1 MGEGKR
7 KTATAD
13 EAAENPQKS
22 RRLDTDAAEAL
33 LDLSHSPSKGEADG
47 DSTYD
52 IGSCEHLFKDSE
64 DLDEI
69 ARDLGDAHTPPK
81 CEHYPCSTTWRGAA
95 GMMVCTECSLTFC
108 TGEKGDREHPQGH
121 AAWHAA
127 SDQHWVALWCDEPS
141 KGYCFECRHILMLG
155 QNKAI
160 EDNYALVPRNKKDE
174 WGMVASS
181 PKVDS
186 AMLPRNVDWG
196 MLGSNVMHPTGMLGS
211 TAMDPWGMLGS
222 NALDRCGMVAGDDH
236 VVRGI
241 PNLGDTCYMNAAL
254 QCLLALGKLRTMFLR
269 PDARLGDIGLHLK
282 QLFVATSCGNNATQM
297 PDPEM
302 MPTFMWSL
310 YPDRFQRKVMGD
322 SHEFLASLCD
332 ALHNEVEQLNNL
344 QGEALFPTFSNSI
357 FSCELLDMVSCKVCS
372 HDEVTHYSLHG
383 IQLAAPSKDSLA
395 RSKPLQ
401 VDSTEGKDTVHGL
414 LQTHKNDIP
423 RGIVEV
429 KALDFIPKLFDD
441 FGGVEELVADSHN
454 PEEKEKAQSTETVHY
469 VAEHMNSLSSIEDC
483 LKLFSHCPTD
493 CNNCSKV
500 VAELPETDGR
510 PFMDPSSEDK
520 DNLSYRL
527 VGVIEH
533 IGVGV
538 NVGHYIAYVRASR
551 GQQGSGPSSWV
562 CANDSI
568 VRQASLEEVL
578 RCEAYILF
586 YERIDDGG
594 IVDDGQ

>member
-1 MGEGKR
+1 MFGYFSLLVSSWLSREFFFTFLVLSLPFSLDGFNDSFFLFLGNFQAAGVMGEGKR
-7 KTATAD
+7 KTAMAD
-13 EAAENPQKS
+13 EATENPQKS

-33 LDLSHSPSKGEADG
+33 LDLSHSPPSKGEAEAATG

-69 ARDLGDAHTPPK
+69 ARDLRDAHKPPK

-108 TGEKGDREHPQGH
+108 TGEKGARGHPQGH

-141 KGYCFECRHILMLG
+141 KGYCFECKHILMLG

-186 AMLPRNVDWG
+186 AVLPRNVDWG

-211 TAMDPWGMLGS
+211 NAMDPWGMLGS
-222 NALDRCGMVAGDDH
+222 NAMDRWGTMGSNAMDRCEMVAGDDH

-241 PNLGDTCYMNAAL
+241 PNLGNTCYMNAAL

-302 MPTFMWSL
+302 MPTYMWSL

-344 QGEALFPTFSNSI
+344 QGEAMFPTFSNSI

-372 HDEVTHYSLHG
+372 HDEVSHYSLHG
-383 IQLAAPSKDSLA
+383 IQLAAPSKDPLA

-401 VDSTEGKDTVHGL
+401 VGKSMFQIAG
-414 LQTHKNDIP
+414 
-423 RGIVEV
+423 
-429 KALDFIPKLFDD
+429 KAFR
-441 FGGVEELVADSHN
+441 VA
-454 PEEKEKAQSTETVHY
+454 T
-469 VAEHMNSLSSIEDC
+469 
-483 LKLFSHCPTD
+483 
-493 CNNCSKV
+493 
-500 VAELPETDGR
+500 
-510 PFMDPSSEDK
+510 
-520 DNLSYRL
+520 
-527 VGVIEH
+527 
-533 IGVGV
+533 
-538 NVGHYIAYVRASR
+538 
-551 GQQGSGPSSWV
+551 
-562 CANDSI
+562 
-568 VRQASLEEVL
+568 
-578 RCEAYILF
+578 
-586 YERIDDGG
+586 
-594 IVDDGQ
+594 